1 MNNTELLRL
10 LRQASAELSV
20 LASYVEDPDTVWP
33 NLGLKVTAKAQKKLR
48 DSIEAALAA
57 HNAAPAAASEREDG
71 TFEVVPPLS
80 EKSPP
85 WHRVS
90 MAVTEIVER
99 EGYFGC
105 VLVGFKQKPDA
116 WDVEAMVDSAPGLN
130 VESVR
135 PEMLVA
141 ALTIIEKLRDQT
153 IRYYLA
159 KNRETEG
166 DSAPKETK

>member
-1 MNNTELLRL
+1 MTNEKLIALLREA
-10 LRQASAELSV
+10 RASVCQHKERLQDCDHD
-20 LASYVEDPDTVWP
+20 YETCTCD
-33 NLGLKVTAKAQKKLR
+33 
-48 DSIEAALAA
+48 LAA
-57 HNAAPAAASEREDG
+57 KKIVLLSNIDDALDAYDAAPAAQSKREDG

-141 ALTIIEKLRDQT
+141 ALTIVEKLRDQT